1 MNCYTS
7 DPKEI
12 YEALM
17 NGETSDLELIGNAV
31 TALAALVIKQ
41 QSTIKTLQEQVNR
54 LQPDDCD
61 RPNHFGGDQRGGL
74 RG

>member
-7 DPKEI
+7 DPREI
-12 YEALM
+12 YNALI
-17 NGETSDLELIGNAV
+17 NGETSDLNLLGDAV
-31 TALAALVIKQ
+31 TALAAVAVEQ
-41 QSTIKTLQEQVNR
+41 QSTIEALQEQVRR
-54 LQPDDCD
+54 LQPDDSD